1 VEQVFQNF
9 ESFLANRALKFKT
22 KNFFFA
28 KFECGCQ
35 DKAEFCADFETVERD
50 VTGLLTKSIA
60 KKWENRRFSFSIP
73 QTCKS
78 VWQMAFLGGF
88 SIVSADL
95 GSA

>member
-1 VEQVFQNF
+1 M
-9 ESFLANRALKFKT
+9 T

-60 KKWENRRFSFSIP
+60 KKWE
-73 QTCKS
+73 KS
-78 VWQMAFLGGF
+78 
-88 SIVSADL
+88 
-95 GSA
+95 

>member
-1 VEQVFQNF
+1 M
-9 ESFLANRALKFKT
+9 T

-88 SIVSADL
+88 QWFL
-95 GSA
+95 